1 MLPSNTNLNHLH
13 MFKVY
18 FDPVILPVKTSYF
31 FRMKKWLFCN
41 LMQTI
46 DFTLLYM
53 LNDCL

>member
-18 FDPVILPVKTSYF
+18 FDPAILPVKTSYF
-31 FRMKKWLFCN
+31 FRMKKWLFSN